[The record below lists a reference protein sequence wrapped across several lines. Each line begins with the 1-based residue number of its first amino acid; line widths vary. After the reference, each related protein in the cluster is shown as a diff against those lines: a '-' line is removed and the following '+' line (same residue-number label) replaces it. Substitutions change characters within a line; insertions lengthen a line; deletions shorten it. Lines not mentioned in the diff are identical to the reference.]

1 MSRLPIEKPDIRL
14 AMVGMVEGNGHPYSW
29 SAIFNGYEPQ
39 EMAKCPY
46 PVIPAY
52 LGKQPPETLRIPGAR
67 VTHIWTDRPADAESV
82 ARASL
87 IPHILKSPEEAIG
100 CVDAVIIPTDIGHQH
115 VRRAGPFIEAGLPVF
130 IDKPLVDDEPDL
142 QVFMNWAAE
151 GKPFLSSSCMRYA
164 EEYLPFRE
172 SELGLGSLRLM
183 TMTTPKSWER
193 YGIHALEGLY
203 PILGPGFISA
213 RNIGSEDRNIV
224 RLRHKSGIDV
234 IVAAISDLYGAFGV
248 LGLYG
253 TEGHR
258 QAVFSDTYYAFRKQ
272 LESFILYLRTGQSP
286 FPFSET
292 VELMKM
298 LIAGRRSRIED
309 GREVFLEELCR
320 SAKGRSRCP

>member
-1 MSRLPIEKPDIRL
+1 MSRLPIEKREIRL

-52 LGKQPPETLRIPGAR
+52 LGKQPPDTLRIPHVS
-67 VTHIWTDRPADAESV
+67 VTHIWADRPSDAESV

-87 IPHILKSPEEAIG
+87 IPNILKSPEDAIG
-100 CVDAVIIPTDIGHQH
+100 LVDAVIIPTDIGHEH
-115 VRRAGPFIEAGLPVF
+115 VHRVRPFIEAGLPVF
-130 IDKPLVDDEPDL
+130 VDKPLVDSEPDL
-142 QVFMNWAAE
+142 EVFMKWAAE
-151 GKPFLSSSCMRYA
+151 GKPILSSSCMRYA
-164 EEYLPFRE
+164 KEYLPYRE
-172 SELGLGSLRLM
+172 SELGLGSLRLV

-193 YGIHALEGLY
+193 YGIHALEGFY

-234 IVAAISDLYGAFGV
+234 IVAAINDLYGAFGV
-248 LGLYG
+248 LSLYG
-253 TEGHR
+253 TEGHK
-258 QAVFSDTYYAFRKQ
+258 QAVFGDTYYAFRKQ
-272 LESFILYLRTGQSP
+272 LESFVYFLRTGEPP

-309 GREVFLEELCR
+309 AREVLLEELCC
-320 SAKGRSRCP
+320 SSSESV